1 MKIFLPLLVLAAGIV
16 AAWAIV
22 SHSPEAKLQAPPRE
36 LPQVRVMRA
45 EPRTVRLNARSQGIV
60 TPRVQSDLV
69 SEVAGRVVK
78 VAPSFAAG
86 GFFKQ
91 GEVLVV
97 IDPRDYEFA
106 ITKAQV
112 QVAEAR
118 RALLQEQAEVEQARR
133 DWKVLG
139 EGKPTD
145 FALRKPHLT
154 EAQAKL
160 AAAEAD
166 LKLARLNLE
175 RTKLH
180 APFDGRVRE
189 KKVDVGQ
196 YVTQGSALAQ
206 LYAVD
211 IAEVRLPITRDQLAY
226 LDLPL
231 SYRDMKLRRANAQVR
246 LTASLAGQT
255 HHWDGRIV
263 RTEGALDEKTGMLY
277 AIAQVQAPYSYKN
290 GHPPLFIGL
299 FVQAEIIGQERHE
312 VFVLP
317 QTALRSARQVLVL
330 DTEQRIQFREVEV
343 LRSERDRIFVS
354 GGLKPGERVVLSA
367 LEAPVEGMQVR
378 VETGSRRS
386 VVEVR

>member
-1 MKIFLPLLVLAAGIV
+1 MC
-16 AAWAIV
+16 
-22 SHSPEAKLQAPPRE
+22 
-36 LPQVRVMRA
+36 
-45 EPRTVRLNARSQGIV
+45 TVRLNVHSQGIV
-60 TPRVQSDLV
+60 TPRAESDLV

-78 VAPSFAAG
+78 VASSFAAG

-106 ITKAQV
+106 ITKAQA

-118 RALLQEQAEVEQARR
+118 KALLQEQAEVEQARS

-145 FALRKPHLT
+145 FTLRKPHLI
-154 EAQAKL
+154 EAQAKF

-166 LKLARLNLE
+166 LKSARLNRA
-175 RTKLH
+175 RTELR

-196 YVTQGSALAQ
+196 YVTQGSVLAR

-211 IAEVRLPITRDQLAY
+211 IAEVRLPLASDQLAH

-231 SYRDMKLRRANAQVR
+231 SYRDMELHRASTPVK
-246 LTASLAGQT
+246 LTARLAGQT
-255 HHWDGRIV
+255 HHWEGRIV

-277 AIAQVQAPYSYKN
+277 AIAQVHDPYGHKN
-290 GHPPLFIGL
+290 GRPPLFIGL
-299 FVQAEIIGQERHE
+299 FVQAEIIGQERQAI
-312 VFVLP
+312 FVLP
-317 QTALRSARQVLVL
+317 ESALRSAHQVLVL

-343 LRSERDRIFVS
+343 LRSERDRILVS
-354 GGLKPGERVVLSA
+354 GGLKPGERVVISA
-367 LEAPVEGMQVR
+367 LETPMEGMQVR
-378 VETGSRRS
+378 VEADDRGSG
-386 VVEVR
+386 